1 MTAQLRVEVDDSP
14 VYEVLLGLFA
24 FSRPAEF
31 AASDAE
37 APSIGITPA
46 VASPRLKRVITL
58 LGGGSYPWDQLIG
71 FASQTPRP
79 RSVARFL
86 DELERAD
93 AVEVL
98 SHMLGF
104 YAERYPEHL
113 RAAIADAADGSR
125 SARDL
130 VTHTLSQGDPQRQAV
145 TSQLLAMPTGQV
157 QALTVEAIR
166 RWHEEV
172 FAPAEAV
179 VAPLLAGDASAKRA
193 LLTSSPDLLIRI
205 ATGIRYVP
213 KPWIEGVLL
222 IPTVVLRPWVIATN
236 YRRLR
241 IYCYAIA
248 EDASDRP
255 DLPLAPMVRTYQA
268 LANVTRLRLIKSL
281 AASPLT
287 IEQLCRQLEEPESAL
302 RPHLAT
308 LRAARLVGITCG
320 DQTVYE
326 LRDDLLGA
334 IGQPLKAYLD
344 QAATAD

>member
-1 MTAQLRVEVDDSP
+1 MTTQLRVEVDDSP

-31 AASDAE
+31 AAGDAE
-37 APSIGITPA
+37 APGLGITQA
-46 VASPRLKRVITL
+46 VTSPRLKRVITL
-58 LGGGSYPWDQLIG
+58 LGGGSCPWDQLIG
-71 FASQTPRP
+71 FASQVPWPRNL
-79 RSVARFL
+79 ARFL

-104 YAERYPEHL
+104 YAERYPEHV

-125 SARDL
+125 TARDL
-130 VTHTLSQGDPQRQAV
+130 LTHTLSQGDPQRQAV

-157 QALTVEAIR
+157 QALTVEAVR

-179 VAPLLAGDASAKRA
+179 VTPLLAGDASAKRA

-205 ATGIRYVP
+205 ATGIRYLP

-241 IYCYAIA
+241 IYCYAIT

-302 RPHLAT
+302 RPHLAA

-326 LRDDLLGA
+326 LRDDLLA
-334 IGQPLKAYLD
+334 AVGQPLKAYLE
-344 QAATAD
+344 QAAGID

>member
-31 AASDAE
+31 PSDPDGGSQGTRPAAYS
-37 APSIGITPA
+37 G
-46 VASPRLKRVITL
+46 RLKRVIGR
-58 LGGGSYPWDQLIG
+58 LGGANCPWDQLLG
-71 FASQTPRP
+71 FASQIPRP
-79 RSVARFL
+79 RSVERFL
-86 DELERAD
+86 AELERTD
-93 AVEVL
+93 AIEVL
-98 SHMLGF
+98 LHMLGF
-104 YAERYPEHL
+104 YAELFPVHV
-113 RAAIADAADGSR
+113 RAAVADAVDGSR
-125 SARDL
+125 TAREV
-130 VTHTLSQGDPQRQAV
+130 VTQTLGRGDPQRDAL
-145 TSQLLAMPTGQV
+145 TSQLLSMPPAQV
-157 QALTVEAIR
+157 QALTVEAVR

-172 FAPAEAV
+172 FARDEPA

-193 LLTSSPDLLIRI
+193 LLTSSPELIIRI

-241 IYCYAIA
+241 IYCYAIT
-248 EDASDRP
+248 EDGSDRP
-255 DLPLAPMVRTYQA
+255 LSPMVQTYQA

-281 AASPLT
+281 AAAPLT
-287 IEQLCRQLEEPESAL
+287 IEQLCRQLGEPEAAL

-320 DQTVYE
+320 DQTLYE
-326 LRDDLLGA
+326 LRDDLLA
-334 IGQPLKAYLD
+334 AVGQPLKAYLD
-344 QAATAD
+344 HPVGVD

>member
-31 AASDAE
+31 AAGDAE
-37 APSIGITPA
+37 GPSDGTSHA
-46 VASPRLKRVITL
+46 VCSERLKRVITL
-58 LGGGSYPWDQLIG
+58 LGAAYCPWDQLLG
-71 FASQTPRP
+71 LASQMPRP

-86 DELERAD
+86 DALEQTDTVEL
-93 AVEVL
+93 L

-104 YAERYPEHL
+104 YAERFPEHV
-113 RAAIADAADGSR
+113 RAAIADAAEGSR
-125 SARDL
+125 TARGL
-130 VTHTLSQGDPQRQAV
+130 VTHALCRGDPQRQAV
-145 TSQLLAMPTGQV
+145 TGQLLAMPPAQV
-157 QALTVEAIR
+157 QALTIEAVR

-172 FAPAEAV
+172 FARDEGS

-193 LLTSSPDLLIRI
+193 LLTTSPELLIRI

-222 IPTVVLRPWVIATN
+222 IPTVVLRPWVIATD

-241 IYCYAIA
+241 IYCYAIT
-248 EDASDRP
+248 EDASDHP
-255 DLPLAPMVRTYQA
+255 EQPLAPIVRMYQA

-281 AASPLT
+281 AATPLT
-287 IEQLCRQLEEPESAL
+287 IEQLCHQLEEPESAL

-308 LRAARLVGITCG
+308 LRAARLVGITCS
-320 DQTVYE
+320 DETVYE
-326 LRDDLLGA
+326 LREDLLA
-334 IGQPLKAYLD
+334 AVGQPLKAYLD
-344 QAATAD
+344 QAARVD

>member
-1 MTAQLRVEVDDSP
+1 MTAPLRVEVDDSP

-31 AASDAE
+31 AAGDAE
-37 APSIGITPA
+37 APSMRTMQA
-46 VASPRLKRVITL
+46 VPSGRLKRVIAL
-58 LGGGSYPWDQLIG
+58 LGAGDCPWDQLLG
-71 FASQTPRP
+71 FASQMPRP

-86 DELERAD
+86 DELEEAD

-104 YAERYPEHL
+104 YAERFPEHV

-125 SARDL
+125 TAREV
-130 VTHTLSQGDPQRQAV
+130 VTQTLGRGDPQREAL
-145 TSQLLAMPTGQV
+145 TRQLLSMPPAQV
-157 QALTVEAIR
+157 QALTVEAVR
-166 RWHEEV
+166 RWHGEV
-172 FAPAEAV
+172 FARDEPA

-193 LLTSSPDLLIRI
+193 LLTSSPELIIRI

-241 IYCYAIA
+241 IYCYAIT
-248 EDASDRP
+248 EDGSDRP
-255 DLPLAPMVRTYQA
+255 EPLSPMVQTYQA

-281 AASPLT
+281 AAAPLT
-287 IEQLCRQLEEPESAL
+287 IEQLCHQLGEPESAL

-308 LRAARLVGITCG
+308 LRAARLVGITCS

-344 QAATAD
+344 QAASTD

>member
-24 FSRPAEF
+24 FSHPAEF
-31 AASDAE
+31 PTDDAQ
-37 APSIGITPA
+37 APSVGSAQPVCSA
-46 VASPRLKRVITL
+46 RLKRVISL
-58 LGGGSYPWDQLIG
+58 LGAAYCPWDQLIG
-71 FASQTPRP
+71 FASQMPRP

-86 DELERAD
+86 DELEHTD
-93 AVEVL
+93 AVELL
-98 SHMLGF
+98 SHILGF
-104 YAERYPEHL
+104 YAERFPEHV

-125 SARDL
+125 TARDL
-130 VTHTLSQGDPQRQAV
+130 VTHTLCQGDPERQAAMN
-145 TSQLLAMPTGQV
+145 QLLAMPAGQV
-157 QALTVEAIR
+157 QALTIEAVR

-172 FAPAEAV
+172 VAPDEAV
-179 VAPLLAGDASAKRA
+179 LAPLLAGDASAKRA
-193 LLTSSPDLLIRI
+193 LLTTSAELLVRI

-241 IYCYAIA
+241 IYCYAIT
-248 EDASDRP
+248 EDAPDRP

-281 AASPLT
+281 AATPLT
-287 IEQLCRQLEEPESAL
+287 IEQLCRQLGEPESAL

-308 LRAARLVGITCG
+308 LRAARLVGITCS

-344 QAATAD
+344 QAASAD

>member
-31 AASDAE
+31 AAGDAE
-37 APSIGITPA
+37 APSMRTMQA
-46 VASPRLKRVITL
+46 VPSGRLKRVIAL
-58 LGGGSYPWDQLIG
+58 LGAGDCPWDQLLG
-71 FASQTPRP
+71 FASQMPRP

-86 DELERAD
+86 DELEEAD

-104 YAERYPEHL
+104 YAERFPEHV

-125 SARDL
+125 TAREV
-130 VTHTLSQGDPQRQAV
+130 VTQTLGRGDPQREAL
-145 TSQLLAMPTGQV
+145 TRQLLSMPPAQV
-157 QALTVEAIR
+157 QALTVEAVR
-166 RWHEEV
+166 RWHGEV
-172 FAPAEAV
+172 FARDEPA

-193 LLTSSPDLLIRI
+193 LLTSSPELIIRI

-241 IYCYAIA
+241 IYCYAIT
-248 EDASDRP
+248 EDGSDRP
-255 DLPLAPMVRTYQA
+255 LSPMVHTYRRWPTSPACASSKAWPPPRSPSNSSAGSSANPKPPSVRTSRPCGR
-268 LANVTRLRLIKSL
+268 LAWWESPVATRLCMSC
-281 AASPLT
+281 AT
-287 IEQLCRQLEEPESAL
+287 TCSA
-302 RPHLAT
+302 RSDNRSRRTWTKP
-308 LRAARLVGITCG
+308 
-320 DQTVYE
+320 
-326 LRDDLLGA
+326 
-334 IGQPLKAYLD
+334 
-344 QAATAD
+344 